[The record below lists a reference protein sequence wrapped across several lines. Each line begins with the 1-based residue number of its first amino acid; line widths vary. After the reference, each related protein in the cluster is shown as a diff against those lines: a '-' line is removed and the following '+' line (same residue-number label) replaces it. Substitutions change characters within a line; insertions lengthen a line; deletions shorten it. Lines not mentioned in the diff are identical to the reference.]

1 MGLETFLQD
10 NVPQALILGLALVGS
25 SYIAGI
31 IFSYVRLLASLFVL
45 SGTNVCFLPPTFP
58 PHSMKGKMLIDCSSV
73 NMARKVPGQSL
84 PAPPTAWGKNTPSS
98 SHKKASISSSSRAPS
113 LNSRLSLPK

>member
-25 SYIAGI
+25 SYLASI

-45 SGTNVCFLPPTFP
+45 SGANVRLLSPSSQ
-58 PHSMKGKMLIDCSSV
+58 PHS
-73 NMARKVPGQSL
+73 
-84 PAPPTAWGKNTPSS
+84 
-98 SHKKASISSSSRAPS
+98 
-113 LNSRLSLPK
+113 